1 MKNPQVMPGD
11 NFSNFLYRSTSDFAM
26 IKTDLIQCF
35 PGAENRCA
43 RYSPLM
49 LYLQDGHCRKCLL
62 SDGSKA
68 ALSSILEQP
77 QFA

>member
-1 MKNPQVMPGD
+1 
-11 NFSNFLYRSTSDFAM
+11 M